1 MGAGQQALMAT
12 AVPGGGITDVTDDFN
27 RTDSAVSLGTSTS
40 GHLWTAQVGT
50 WGINSNQG
58 YCPTLSAGIGDAT
71 VDYGSIDC
79 TLEVTFSTVARPM
92 GVVLRWEDSSNYI
105 RVRIRIIATVH
116 RTEMHVI
123 NGGIQG
129 ANLISVDGVVWAS
142 GDVMKVVVSGQ
153 SLEVF
158 RNGSSIGSITHTQ
171 VDDVTGTNHGIYT
184 ESTASRFDDFSIT
197 P

>member
-1 MGAGQQALMAT
+1 MSSLVIASPYP
-12 AVPGGGITDVTDDFN
+12 VVGGIPNVTDDFN

-50 WGINSNQG
+50 GGISSNQA
-58 YCPTLSAGIGDAT
+58 YFPVLSGGVAYAT
-71 VDYGSIDC
+71 VPYGSVDC

-92 GVVLRWEDSSNYI
+92 GVNLRWEDSSNFI
-105 RVRIRIIATVH
+105 RVRIRVIATIH

-129 ANLISVDGVVWAS
+129 ANLISVDGVVWGN
-142 GDVMKVVVSGQ
+142 GDVMRVILSGQ
-153 SLEVF
+153 SLNVL